1 MSLLRRAEARLGV
14 RPLPGP
20 VAARHEI
27 QHFLRRLALLIGL
40 IAGLVLTG
48 ALGFSVFEDVS
59 YWVGFNWALD
69 TVATIGSIPH
79 PDTVAGEITK
89 IVLITF
95 GVGTMFF
102 VLVTLTEFFVAGD
115 LSGLLDAR
123 RMQSKIS
130 QISDHYLVCGFGRV
144 GQQIARDLAAEQAP
158 FVVIDDNPEMRA
170 HAEEMEVLFIEGK
183 GSADEILV
191 EAGIERARAV
201 VACMDSDAEN
211 IFTTLSARELRP
223 DIQIV
228 ARAASE
234 SSERKLLRAGANEV
248 VSPYKASG
256 RTMARLA
263 LASHGGRAG
272 PDAARRHGAVVT
284 DDDGVPGDTPVAAE

>member
-1 MSLLRRAEARLGV
+1 MLGRFEARLGL

-20 VAARHEI
+20 VAARHEMI
-27 QHFLRRLALLIGL
+27 HFLRRLGVL
-40 IAGLVLTG
+40 IAAITALVLAG
-48 ALGFSVFEDVS
+48 ALALSVFEHVS
-59 YWVGFNWALD
+59 YWRGFLWSLD
-69 TVATIGSIPH
+69 TVATIGSIPD
-79 PDTVAGEITK
+79 PDTVAGQITK

-102 VLVTLTEFFVAGD
+102 VLVTMTEFFVAGH

-130 QISDHYLVCGFGRV
+130 QLSEHYLICGFGRV
-144 GQQIARDLAAEQAP
+144 GQQIARDLAAEGVP
-158 FVVIDDNPEMRA
+158 FVVIDDNPEMRPI
-170 HAEEMEVLFIEGK
+170 AEEMDVLILEGRGSDDEVL
-183 GSADEILV
+183 A
-191 EAGIERARAV
+191 EAGIDRSRAV
-201 VACMDSDAEN
+201 IACMDSDAEN

-228 ARAASE
+228 ARASSE
-234 SSERKLLRAGANEV
+234 SSERKLLRAGADEV

-272 PDAARRHGAVVT
+272 PAAARRHGAVVSG
-284 DDDGVPGDTPVAAE
+284 DGGDGESAVA

>member
-1 MSLLRRAEARLGV
+1 M
-14 RPLPGP
+14 
-20 VAARHEI
+20 
-27 QHFLRRLALLIGL
+27 LIGL
-40 IAGLVLTG
+40 IAVLVLAG
-48 ALGFSVFEDVS
+48 ALGFTVFEDVS
-59 YWVGFNWALD
+59 YWHGFRWALD
-69 TVATIGSIPH
+69 TVATIGSIPE
-79 PDTVAGEITK
+79 PDTVPGQITK

-102 VLVTLTEFFVAGD
+102 VLVTMTEFFVAGH
-115 LSGLLDAR
+115 LSGLLDTR

-130 QISDHYLVCGFGRV
+130 QLSEHYLICGFGRV
-144 GQQIARDLAAEQAP
+144 GQQIAHDLASEEVP
-158 FVVIDDNPEMRA
+158 FVVIDDNPEMRV
-170 HAEEMEVLFIEGK
+170 HAEEMEVLIIDGR
-183 GSADEILV
+183 GSDDEILA
-191 EAGIERARAV
+191 EAGIDRARAV
-201 VACMDSDAEN
+201 IACMDSDAEN

-234 SSERKLLRAGANEV
+234 SSERKLLRAGADEV

-284 DDDGVPGDTPVAAE
+284 GEGNGAGDESAVAPE

>member
-1 MSLLRRAEARLGV
+1 MTKLERFEARLGL

-20 VAARHEI
+20 VAARHEML
-27 QHFLRRLALLIGL
+27 HFLRRLALLIAA
-40 IAGLVLTG
+40 ITGLVLAG
-48 ALGFSVFEDVS
+48 ALALSVFEDVS
-59 YWVGFNWALD
+59 YWKGFLWSLD
-69 TVATIGSIPH
+69 TIATIGSINDPA
-79 PDTVAGEITK
+79 TVAGQITK
-89 IVLITF
+89 IILITF

-102 VLVTLTEFFVAGD
+102 VLVTLTEFFVAGH

-130 QISDHYLVCGFGRV
+130 QTSDHYLICGFGRV
-144 GQQIARDLAAEQAP
+144 GQQIARDLTAEEAP
-158 FVVIDDNPEMRA
+158 FVVIDDNPDMRPV
-170 HAEEMEVLFIEGK
+170 AEEMDVLIVDGR
-183 GSADEILV
+183 GSDDQVLA
-191 EAGIERARAV
+191 EAGIDRARAV
-201 VACMDSDAEN
+201 IACMDSDAEN

-228 ARAASE
+228 ARASSE
-234 SSERKLLRAGANEV
+234 SSERKLLRAGADEV

-272 PDAARRHGAVVT
+272 PDAARRHGAVVSG
-284 DDDGVPGDTPVAAE
+284 DGGGAGGE

>member
-1 MSLLRRAEARLGV
+1 MPTIHRLESRLGA
-14 RPLPGP
+14 RSLPGP
-20 VAARHEI
+20 AFARHEVV
-27 QHFLRRLALLIGL
+27 HFMRRIALLIGL
-40 IAGLVLTG
+40 ITALVLVG
-48 ALGFSVFEDVS
+48 ALGFAVFEDVS
-59 YWVGFNWALD
+59 YWRGFNWALD
-69 TVATIGSIPH
+69 TVATTGAISE
-79 PDTVAGEITK
+79 PDTVPGQITK
-89 IVLITF
+89 IALITF

-102 VLVTLTEFFVAGD
+102 VLVTMTEFFVAGH

-130 QISDHYLVCGFGRV
+130 QLSEHYLICGFGRV
-144 GQQIARDLAAEQAP
+144 GQQIAHDLAAEDAA
-158 FVVIDDNPEMRA
+158 FVVIDDNPEMRST
-170 HAEEMEVLFIEGK
+170 AEERNFLIIDGR
-183 GSADEILV
+183 GSDDEILQ
-191 EAGIERARAV
+191 EAGIDRARAV
-201 VACMDSDAEN
+201 IACMDSDAEN

-272 PDAARRHGAVVT
+272 PDDARHHGAVVSGDRT
-284 DDDGVPGDTPVAAE
+284 SPGGESAVNA

>member
-1 MSLLRRAEARLGV
+1 MLQRFEARLGI

-20 VAARHEI
+20 AVARHEVV
-27 QHFLRRLALLIGL
+27 HFLRRLTLLIGL
-40 IAGLVLTG
+40 IAGLVLAG
-48 ALGFSVFEDVS
+48 ALALSLFEDVS
-59 YWVGFNWALD
+59 YWHGFRWALD
-69 TVATIGSIPH
+69 TVATIGSIPE
-79 PDTVAGEITK
+79 PDTVPGQITK

-102 VLVTLTEFFVAGD
+102 VLVTMTEFFVAGH

-130 QISDHYLVCGFGRV
+130 QLSEHYLICGFGRV
-144 GQQIARDLAAEQAP
+144 GQQIAHDLASEEVP
-158 FVVIDDNPEMRA
+158 FVVIDDNPEMRV
-170 HAEEMEVLFIEGK
+170 HAEELEVLIIDGR
-183 GSADEILV
+183 GSDDEVLA
-191 EAGIERARAV
+191 EAGIDRARAV
-201 VACMDSDAEN
+201 IACMDSDAEN
-211 IFTTLSARELRP
+211 IFTTLSAREQRP

-234 SSERKLLRAGANEV
+234 SSERKLLRAGADEV

-284 DDDGVPGDTPVAAE
+284 GEGNGAGDESAVAPE